1 MAFSQ
6 DDASGSKMESLL
18 ICPICLEILNDP
30 RTLPCF
36 HSFCVHCLERF
47 VRKQRD
53 EALYT
58 EIEEFNCPTCRSI
71 FPLKSN
77 ENVANMTTNYVI
89 CNMLDFLPQSNAD
102 KDGDGQRRQALK
114 TSLDNF
120 EEKLKKENEAL
131 QAVSDATQRLKE
143 NFASANDEVDR
154 DKEEVLQAFSRKLE
168 QNIQGKKND
177 LKEKYNESFQSL
189 SKQSAALDSH
199 VNKLKT
205 SLDIFKNL
213 LESGNLDNRV
223 IEETVKKLEKERPQ
237 IIKPVHDG
245 SIHYQRKPSVEGK
258 FTDELFAHLLGE
270 AGKMQFV

>member
-47 VRKQRD
+47 VKKQRD
-53 EALYT
+53 QALYT

-143 NFASANDEVDR
+143 NFARANDEVDR

-168 QNIQGKKND
+168 QKIQGRKND

-205 SLDIFKNL
+205 SLDILKDLF
-213 LESGNLDNRV
+213 ESENFDDRV

-258 FTDELFAHLLGE
+258 FTDELFADLLGD
-270 AGKMQFV
+270 AGKM

>member
-47 VRKQRD
+47 VKKQRD

-120 EEKLKKENEAL
+120 EEKLKKENEDL

-168 QNIQGKKND
+168 QKIQGKKND

>member
-1 MAFSQ
+1 MACSQ
-6 DDASGSKMESLL
+6 NDESLL
-18 ICPICLEILNDP
+18 TCPICLEILNDP

-47 VRKQRD
+47 VKKQRD
-53 EALYT
+53 QALDT

-77 ENVANMTTNYVI
+77 ENVANLTPNYVI
-89 CNMLDFLPQSNAD
+89 CNMLEKFLLQSNAD
-102 KDGDGQRRQALK
+102 KDMDGQRRQALK
-114 TSLDNF
+114 TSLDNLQD
-120 EEKLKKENEAL
+120 KLKKENEAL
-131 QAVSDATQRLKE
+131 QAVSDATQCLQE
-143 NFASANDEVDR
+143 NFARAKDEVQR
-154 DKEEVLQAFSRKLE
+154 DKEEVLQVFSRKLE
-168 QNIQGKKND
+168 KKIQGIMND
-177 LKEKYNESFQSL
+177 MNEKYNESFQSL

-213 LESGNLDNRV
+213 FESGSLDDRV
-223 IEETVKKLEKERPQ
+223 IEETVKKLEKEPPQ

-245 SIHYQRKPSVEGK
+245 SIHYKRKPIVEGK
-258 FTDELFAHLLGE
+258 FTDELFADLLGE

>member
-47 VRKQRD
+47 VKKQRD

-77 ENVANMTTNYVI
+77 ENVANMTPNYVI
-89 CNMLDFLPQSNAD
+89 CNMLEKFLLQSNAD
-102 KDGDGQRRQALK
+102 KDGDDQRRQALK
-114 TSLDNF
+114 TSLDNLQD
-120 EEKLKKENEAL
+120 KLKKENEAL
-131 QAVSDATQRLKE
+131 QAVSDATRRLQE
-143 NFASANDEVDR
+143 NFARAKDEVVR
-154 DKEEVLQAFSRKLE
+154 DKEEVLQVFSRKLE
-168 QNIQGKKND
+168 QKIQGIMND
-177 LKEKYNESFQSL
+177 LNEKYNESFQSL

-205 SLDIFKNL
+205 SLDIFKKFF
-213 LESGNLDNRV
+213 ESGNLNDRV

-237 IIKPVHDG
+237 IVNLVHDG
-245 SIHYQRKPSVEGK
+245 SIHYQRKPIVEGK
-258 FTDELFAHLLGE
+258 FTDELFADLLGE
-270 AGKMQFV
+270 AGM